1 MSCHFLKQLEG
12 TTVSIWQEQ
21 CNSWS
26 KDPGNVA
33 DPEKVCPRTGGWMTE
48 AHLVSPAHIFFF
60 FFGKTVMFLF
70 PFKKFKERFLECL
83 PSFSKIKGELSTG
96 KAREISRFLYLGF
109 NAPSTTS

>member
-1 MSCHFLKQLEG
+1 MVKGSGKCSRSREGMSKNRWLDDRG
-12 TTVSIWQEQ
+12 
-21 CNSWS
+21 
-26 KDPGNVA
+26 
-33 DPEKVCPRTGGWMTE
+33 
-48 AHLVSPAHIFFF
+48 SPCFTSTHFF